1 MVSKTPDIVPFVSPI
16 KAEVLTQAELETVKG
31 KTLQL
36 LSEVGVHFP
45 SSKALEIFAE
55 HGAHVDRASEVVRLP
70 QDLVKKASASR
81 KIW

>member
-55 HGAHVDRASEVVRLP
+55 H
-70 QDLVKKASASR
+70 
-81 KIW
+81 